1 MINMKVHQIKID
13 FNVTNDIKRY
23 VYVYVIESK
32 YLYLIDSGVYGS
44 EKEICKYIESINRD
58 YKEIKG
64 IFLTHAHPDHIGS
77 ANWFKEN
84 TNCKIYASKLEARW
98 IEDIDL
104 EFKER
109 PIPNFYNLAG
119 KSAKVDVIV
128 KDNDIIKLEDIEVKA
143 IKTAGHS
150 AEEISYLVLD
160 NFFIGDSIPV
170 KGDIPI
176 FIDEYEIRKT
186 IDVIRN
192 INANMYYP
200 AWDYTYTKDIMDN
213 KLDYAL
219 ALINLLKNTVVELDN
234 GYDLNDLVN
243 LVCDKLNMKM
253 LKQNPLFNKTI
264 ECLRE
269 KK

>member
-1 MINMKVHQIKID
+1 MKVHQIKID

-23 VYVYVIESK
+23 VYVYVIEAK

-44 EKEICKYIESINRD
+44 EKEICKYIESINRS
-58 YKEIKG
+58 YNEIKG

-119 KSAKVDVIV
+119 KSTKIDIIV
-128 KDNDIIKLEDIEVKA
+128 KDNDIIKLEDIEVKV

-150 AEEISYLVLD
+150 AEEISYLILD

-176 FIDEYEIRKT
+176 FINEKEIRNT
-186 IDVIRN
+186 IDIIRN
-192 INANMYYP
+192 INANTYYP
-200 AWDYTYTKDIMDN
+200 AWDFTYTKDIMN
-213 KLDYAL
+213 KKLDEAL
-219 ALINLLKNTVVELDN
+219 DLINLLKNTVLELDN
-234 GYDLNDLVN
+234 GNDLNELVDLA
-243 LVCDKLNMKM
+243 CDKLNMKM